1 MRIVLRWPFIIL
13 AVLVV
18 AAGSTVAGLALSSD
32 HHRTERSQDRDAAG
46 GAKDAKDKDEDRD
59 KDADGGDKDGQG
71 ADEDEDD
78 GGPSAPAE
86 YLTQKFTSGHDVT
99 PAQVRRAEAQANA
112 LPTGGG
118 SWSLVGPSNIGGRI
132 TDLVVDPRHPDTV
145 YVAASGGGVWKS
157 TDAGLTFHAAWPDN
171 LTQTLGAL
179 AMGSDGTLWA
189 GTGEANPSGGG
200 L

>member
-1 MRIVLRWPFIIL
+1 MRITLRWPLVIL

-18 AAGSTVAGLALSSD
+18 AAGSTVAAVALSSD
-32 HHRTERSQDRDAAG
+32 HHRAARSQDGDTSG
-46 GAKDAKDKDEDRD
+46 G
-59 KDADGGDKDGQG
+59 KDADKAQGQDHDQG

-78 GGPSAPAE
+78 GGPSGPAE

-99 PAQVRRAEAQANA
+99 PAQVRRAEAQADA

-132 TDLVVDPRHPDTV
+132 TDVVVDPRHPNTV

-157 TDAGLTFHAAWPDN
+157 TDAGVTFHPAWPDG
-171 LTQTLGAL
+171 LTQ
-179 AMGSDGTLWA
+179 
-189 GTGEANPSGGG
+189 
-200 L
+200 